1 VAWRGGVGL
10 RFRRF
15 GRLVRS
21 IREEQ
26 TRRQSR
32 LLSFFFCVYFLLYIV
47 FACDFPNSGSFGF
60 HGFLL
65 FVLIFLVLRQ
75 RENK

>member
-1 VAWRGGVGL
+1 MAGRGRRAL
-10 RFRRF
+10 SPFRASGSLDS
-15 GRLVRS
+15 GRADETPES
-21 IREEQ
+21 
-26 TRRQSR
+26 SSFF
-32 LLSFFFCVYFLLYIV
+32 LSFVSFLLYIV

-75 RENK
+75 RE